1 MDASFLYMETPDMH
15 AHVIGTILVDPSTVP
30 GGYSFQAIKQMLADR
45 IHLLAPFRR
54 RVMEVP
60 LSLAHPVWIE
70 DPNFDLDHH
79 LHRIGAPGKGTL
91 EDLAEVVG
99 DLASTPLDRR
109 RPLWEMWVVE
119 GLENGH
125 VALVTKVHH
134 SNIDGVTGADLMVNL
149 FDLSPEVAPAPRPDD
164 WQPEKAPSELELVG
178 YAFGRMAR
186 QPARLARTMVK
197 LCQGVFRVVE
207 NRRRPDAPPAAF
219 PLTAPKTP
227 FNAAITSRR
236 AVAYGRASL
245 EDMKVIKRAFG
256 TTVNDVVLAA
266 CTMSLRRWLLA
277 EDALPDKPLV
287 ASVPVSVHTEANKDE
302 PGTNKVSVMFVALP
316 VQAEDPVEQLRL
328 IQEETKGAKEV
339 HKALG
344 AELLTGLAEFAPPRL
359 LNQASHLYSRLNLA
373 DRHRPIHNLI
383 ISNVPGPSIPLYC
396 AGAQVVATYPMG
408 PIMEGCGLN
417 ITVLSYLDNVDFGA
431 IACRDLVPRIF
442 DLAAGFADAVAEL
455 RQAADAAGVVD
466 SAATV
471 AGAPVAAVPA
481 PEPPQATTPEPTPA
495 TAG

>member
-1 MDASFLYMETPDMH
+1 MERLSGMDASFLYMETPDMH

-30 GGYSFQAIKQMLADR
+30 GGYSFAAIKQMLADR

-60 LSLAHPVWIE
+60 FSLAHPVWIE
-70 DPNFDLDHH
+70 DPDFELDHH
-79 LHRIGAPGKGTL
+79 VHRIGAPGKGTL

-99 DLASTPLDRR
+99 DVASTPLDRR

-119 GLENGH
+119 GLEDGL
-125 VALVTKVHH
+125 VAIVTKVHH
-134 SNIDGVTGADLMVNL
+134 SAIDGVTGADLMVNL
-149 FDLSPEVAPAPRPDD
+149 FDLSPDVAPMTRPND
-164 WQPEKAPSELELVG
+164 WHAERAPSEIELFG
-178 YAFGRMAR
+178 YGLGRMVR
-186 QPARLARTMVK
+186 QPARLARTLVR
-197 LCQGVFRVVE
+197 LGQGLARVVE
-207 NRRRPDAPPAAF
+207 TRRRPDAPPAAL

-245 EDMKVIKRAFG
+245 EDMKAVKRAFG

-266 CTMSLRRWLLA
+266 CTMSLRRWLIA

-302 PGTNKVSVMFVALP
+302 PGTNKVSVMFVGLP
-316 VQAEDPVEQLRL
+316 VHVADPVEQLNL
-328 IQEETKGAKEV
+328 IQEETKGAKEL
-339 HKALG
+339 HRALG

-359 LNQASHLYSRLNLA
+359 LNQASKLYSRLNLA

-383 ISNVPGPSIPLYC
+383 VSNVPGPSVPLYC

-442 DLAAGFADAVAEL
+442 DLAAGFADAVVDL
-455 RQAADAAGVVD
+455 RKAADAAAGG
-466 SAATV
+466 SAASGAPAPSA
-471 AGAPVAAVPA
+471 AGAHAD
-481 PEPPQATTPEPTPA
+481 T
-495 TAG
+495 